1 MMALTMVKI
10 KSMINYTTIPKFYNT
25 MGDNMLNFTVILEC
39 LKILTLAAVLFV
51 WFVRYDNIIK
61 EFSEYGYP
69 AKLRDFVGILKISCV
84 FMIQNDNPVIVEL
97 SSLLLGFLM
106 FCAVVTHF
114 RAKHK
119 IIEYVPSFSLMCLSL
134 VFFVTASL

>member
-1 MMALTMVKI
+1 
-10 KSMINYTTIPKFYNT
+10 
-25 MGDNMLNFTVILEC
+25 MLNFTVILEC

-61 EFSEYGYP
+61 EFSEYGLP

-84 FMIQNDNPVIVEL
+84 LMIQNDNPVIVEL
-97 SSLLLGFLM
+97 SSLLLAFLM

-119 IIEYVPSFSLMCLSL
+119 IIEYIPSFSLMCLSL
-134 VFFVTASL
+134 VFFLTASL